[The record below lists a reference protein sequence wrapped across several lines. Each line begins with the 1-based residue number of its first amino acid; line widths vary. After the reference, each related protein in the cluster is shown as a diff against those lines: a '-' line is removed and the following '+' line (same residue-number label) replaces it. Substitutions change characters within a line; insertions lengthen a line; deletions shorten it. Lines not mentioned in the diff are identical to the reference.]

1 MEELKDRIIKVR
13 KKSGLSQEKFA
24 ARIELTR
31 VGLQSIEYGKN
42 NPSPNTR
49 ERICS
54 EFKINRTWLE
64 TGDGPMQMPEAED
77 DELIDEVMRGD
88 DEFVKAVI
96 RGIAR
101 APGGWEKMREV
112 FEAIQK
118 ELDKKEK
125 PED

>member
-1 MEELKDRIIKVR
+1 MNSRIKQIREFLGMTLTKFSDRIGISV
-13 KKSGLSQEKFA
+13 SGLRKLESGE
-24 ARIELTR
+24 
-31 VGLQSIEYGKN
+31 N
-42 NPSPNTR
+42 NPSEQTIR
-49 ERICS
+49 AICS
-54 EFKINRTWLE
+54 EFNVNRTWLE
-64 TGDGPMQMPEAED
+64 TGTGQMQMPEAED

-101 APGGWEKMREV
+101 TPGGWEKMREV

>member
-1 MEELKDRIIKVR
+1 MNSRIKQIRESLGITLTKFSDRIGISV
-13 KKSGLSQEKFA
+13 SGLRKLESGE
-24 ARIELTR
+24 
-31 VGLQSIEYGKN
+31 N
-42 NPSPNTR
+42 NPSEQTIR
-49 ERICS
+49 AICS
-54 EFKINRTWLE
+54 EFNVNRTWLE
-64 TGDGPMQMPEAED
+64 TGTGQMQMPEAED

-101 APGGWEKMREV
+101 TPGGWEKMREV

>member
-1 MEELKDRIIKVR
+1 MNSRIKQIRESLGMTLTKFSDRIGISV
-13 KKSGLSQEKFA
+13 SGLRKLESGE
-24 ARIELTR
+24 
-31 VGLQSIEYGKN
+31 N
-42 NPSPNTR
+42 NPSEQTIR
-49 ERICS
+49 AICS
-54 EFKINRTWLE
+54 EFNVNRTWLE
-64 TGDGPMQMPEAED
+64 TGTGQMQMPEAED

-101 APGGWEKMREV
+101 TPGGWENMREV

>member
-1 MEELKDRIIKVR
+1 MTLTKFSDRIGISV
-13 KKSGLSQEKFA
+13 SGLRKLESGE
-24 ARIELTR
+24 
-31 VGLQSIEYGKN
+31 N
-42 NPSPNTR
+42 NPSEQTIR
-49 ERICS
+49 AICS
-54 EFKINRTWLE
+54 EFNVNRTWLE
-64 TGDGPMQMPEAED
+64 TGTGQMQMPEAED

-101 APGGWEKMREV
+101 TPGGWEKMREV

>member
-1 MEELKDRIIKVR
+1 MNSRIKQIRESLGMTLTKFSDRIGISV
-13 KKSGLSQEKFA
+13 SGLRKLESGE
-24 ARIELTR
+24 
-31 VGLQSIEYGKN
+31 N
-42 NPSPNTR
+42 NPSEQTIR
-49 ERICS
+49 AICS
-54 EFKINRTWLE
+54 EFNVNRTWLE
-64 TGDGPMQMPEAED
+64 TGTGQMQMPEAED

-101 APGGWEKMREV
+101 TPGGWEKMREV

-125 PED
+125 TED

>member
-1 MEELKDRIIKVR
+1 MNSRIKQIRESLGITLTKFSDRIGISV
-13 KKSGLSQEKFA
+13 SGLRKLESGE
-24 ARIELTR
+24 
-31 VGLQSIEYGKN
+31 N
-42 NPSPNTR
+42 NPSEQTIR
-49 ERICS
+49 AICS
-54 EFKINRTWLE
+54 EFNVNRTWLE
-64 TGDGPMQMPEAED
+64 TGTGQMQMPEAED

-101 APGGWEKMREV
+101 TPGGWEKMREV
-112 FEAIQK
+112 FDAIQK

>member
-1 MEELKDRIIKVR
+1 MEVKDRIRDVR
-13 KKSGLSQEKFA
+13 EKNQLNRVKFAYRIGISESGLRKLESGE
-24 ARIELTR
+24 
-31 VGLQSIEYGKN
+31 N
-42 NPSPNTR
+42 NPSEQTIR
-49 ERICS
+49 AICS
-54 EFKINRTWLE
+54 EFNVNRTWLE
-64 TGDGPMQMPEAED
+64 TGTGQMQMPEAED

-96 RGIAR
+96 RGIVR
-101 APGGWEKMREV
+101 TPGGWEKMREV